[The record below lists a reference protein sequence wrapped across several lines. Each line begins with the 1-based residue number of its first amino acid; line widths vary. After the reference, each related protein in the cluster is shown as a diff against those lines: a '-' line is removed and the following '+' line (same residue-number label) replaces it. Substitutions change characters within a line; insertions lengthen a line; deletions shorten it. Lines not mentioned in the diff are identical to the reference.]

1 MSYKIKVLSL
11 KRRNDRRE
19 LFDSRFSDFQYEYF
33 YGLDGKNYT
42 LSEYDTNWID
52 GNIYAHYKIHIPS
65 LVCANKSHILMLKQC
80 ISDNIP
86 YIIFEDDTEI
96 IKPIDFKF
104 EDIVKKD
111 LDVFWLMP
119 KQSSI
124 LCYMVWPTGAKKL
137 IKCVDKKG
145 GLIKGLDDMWH
156 IIKDTGYL
164 REESL
169 SDEYFTQRMGAPD
182 SDITSLLDYQIS
194 KELL

>member
-11 KRRNDRRE
+11 ERRNDRRE
-19 LFDSRFSDFQYEYF
+19 LFDSRFSDFEYEYF
-33 YGLDGKNYT
+33 YGLDGKEYT
-42 LSEYDTNWID
+42 LSDYDIKWIS
-52 GNIYAHYKIHIPS
+52 GNAYANYKIHIPS

-119 KQSSI
+119 NDPSI
-124 LCYMVWPTGAKKL
+124 LCYIVWPNGAKKL
-137 IKCVDKKG
+137 IKYVDKKG

-156 IIKDTGYL
+156 TIKNKDYL
-164 REESL
+164 KEEQL
-169 SDEYFTQRMGAPD
+169 HNRYFHQQPGSID
-182 SDITSLLDYQIS
+182 SDITTSLNYQTT
-194 KELL
+194 KQLL

>member
-1 MSYKIKVLSL
+1 
-11 KRRNDRRE
+11 
-19 LFDSRFSDFQYEYF
+19 
-33 YGLDGKNYT
+33 
-42 LSEYDTNWID
+42 
-52 GNIYAHYKIHIPS
+52 
-65 LVCANKSHILMLKQC
+65 MLKQC

-124 LCYMVWPTGAKKL
+124 LCYVVWPAGAKKL

-145 GLIKGLDDMWH
+145 VLIKGLDDMWH

-164 REESL
+164 RE
-169 SDEYFTQRMGAPD
+169 
-182 SDITSLLDYQIS
+182 
-194 KELL
+194 